1 MTDPMNS
8 GAVVRR
14 APYPVRD
21 SHKQCAKCG
30 KLVSRAAYACRRCGK
45 RQRIRPRTI
54 LLALSACLLV
64 GMFAVASAGV
74 VLGSARNADAAVAPV
89 AAGSMAESGVV
100 PSPATPA
107 VEVDAVALWLAYN
120 QAPAKADLRFKDRP
134 LRVTGTVRSVERDY
148 EGRIVVRLNTGDAY
162 DTVNARMSFRNDSA
176 ATTLGKGRPATLT
189 CLGRGALI
197 GAPLLSDCSV
207 R

>member
-14 APYPVRD
+14 VPYPVRD

-30 KLVSRAAYACRRCGK
+30 KLVSRTAYACRRCGK

-54 LLALSACLLV
+54 LLALSACLLG

-74 VLGSARNADAAVAPV
+74 VLGSRNADAAVAPV
-89 AAGSMAESGVV
+89 TASPMAQDGVLAT
-100 PSPATPA
+100 PATPA

-162 DTVNARMSFRNDSA
+162 DTVNARMSFRNDAA

-189 CLGRGALI
+189 CIGRGALI